1 MDILGDEINL
11 TDLIEVGMLQKIQD
25 AFSMMTGIASLTT
38 DRYGVPVTKGSCFSD
53 FCMKHTRTSEVG
65 RKRCEQCDKMG
76 AELALKEGASCAY
89 YCHAGLVDFAAPIMA
104 HGQMVGCFIGGQ
116 VLIQEPDE
124 EKLRKVAEEIGVD
137 SEEYIAAAKRVEL
150 SKRRGWIMPHV
161 LCI

>member
-1 MDILGDEINL
+1 MDIIGEEINL
-11 TDLIEVGMLQKIQD
+11 TDLIEVEMLQKIQD

-89 YCHAGLVDFAAPIMA
+89 
-104 HGQMVGCFIGGQ
+104 
-116 VLIQEPDE
+116 
-124 EKLRKVAEEIGVD
+124 
-137 SEEYIAAAKRVEL
+137 
-150 SKRRGWIMPHV
+150 
-161 LCI
+161 